1 MSNNLPF
8 LIIIGIIYVVVYIVR
23 LSRKAKS
30 SAPPAPPRP
39 AVEEDFFVK
48 DEEDE
53 TPFRRQ
59 AAEAAVTHAAPRAY
73 VSEPPVFDAHDDSA
87 KEAAAS
93 PAAEAEAP
101 RVTAGGNSRTNR
113 GFPQKLDTLP
123 PLKRALVMAEI
134 LGKPKG
140 M

>member
-1 MSNNLPF
+1 MSNLPF

-30 SAPPAPPRP
+30 PDRPPQPA
-39 AVEEDFFVK
+39 AVEEDYFVK

-59 AAEAAVTHAAPRAY
+59 AAEVTRAAPRAY
-73 VSEPPVFDAHDDSA
+73 VSEPPVFNAHDDGT
-87 KEAAAS
+87 EAAAS
-93 PAAEAEAP
+93 PAAEAAAS
-101 RVTAGGNSRTNR
+101 RAAGNSRTNR

-140 M
+140 I